1 MILDLERVICS
12 GCNVRFLLGK
22 NHDSSARWRELQMAR
37 SGLLTKMEQRAS
49 LLGSL
54 ATIEKHD
61 GDGQHESDG

>member
-1 MILDLERVICS
+1 
-12 GCNVRFLLGK
+12 
-22 NHDSSARWRELQMAR
+22 MAR